1 MYENRLPRPAMIA
14 ITVLRVVIG
23 WHFLY
28 EGVAKLTST
37 TWSAAGYM
45 KASRGPVAE
54 FFRWIASQPQ
64 LLDNANLIT
73 MYGLTIV
80 GVLLM
85 LGLFTR
91 LAAAGGIAFIVLFYL
106 CNPFIGY
113 FYAIPTEGTY
123 LIRQQEPRGA
133 LCPGGDSPDRDRPFC
148 GPRRHPAR
156 PLRPAAT
163 AAARHSLTVLEK
175 RAGPTA
181 SFSRGPEFFP
191 SPRAGPS

>member
-1 MYENRLPRPAMIA
+1 MDEHTLPRPAMIA

-28 EGVAKLTST
+28 EGVSKLTSSA
-37 TWSAAGYM
+37 WSAAGYM
-45 KASRGPVAE
+45 KASRGPFAE

-91 LAAAGGIAFIVLFYL
+91 LAAAAGIAFILLFYL
-106 CNPFIGY
+106 CNPPFIGY
-113 FYAIPTEGTY
+113 FYAIPAEGTY
-123 LIRQQEPRGA
+123 LIVNKNLVELCALVVILLTGTGRFAGLDGIVHGLLARLRRPR
-133 LCPGGDSPDRDRPFC
+133 L
-148 GPRRHPAR
+148 
-156 PLRPAAT
+156 AT
-163 AAARHSLTVLEK
+163 A
-175 RAGPTA
+175 
-181 SFSRGPEFFP
+181 
-191 SPRAGPS
+191 

>member
-1 MYENRLPRPAMIA
+1 MDENTLPRPAMIA
-14 ITVLRVVIG
+14 ITLLRVVIG

-28 EGVAKLTST
+28 EGVSKLTST

-45 KASRGPVAE
+45 KASRGPLAE
-54 FFRWIASQPQ
+54 FFRWIASQPH

-91 LAAAGGIAFIVLFYL
+91 FAASGGIGFILLFYL
-106 CNPFIGY
+106 CNPPFIGY

-123 LIRQQEPRGA
+123 LIANKNLVELCALVVILLTGTGRFAGLDAILHALFGRLRRPR
-133 LCPGGDSPDRDRPFC
+133 L
-148 GPRRHPAR
+148 
-156 PLRPAAT
+156 AT
-163 AAARHSLTVLEK
+163 A
-175 RAGPTA
+175 
-181 SFSRGPEFFP
+181 
-191 SPRAGPS
+191 

>member
-1 MYENRLPRPAMIA
+1 MDEDKLPRPAMIA

-91 LAAAGGIAFIVLFYL
+91 LAAAGGIGFILLFYL
-106 CNPFIGY
+106 CNPPFIGY
-113 FYAIPTEGTY
+113 FFSIPPEGPD
-123 LIRQQEPRGA
+123 LI
-133 LCPGGDSPDRDRPFC
+133 
-148 GPRRHPAR
+148 
-156 PLRPAAT
+156 
-163 AAARHSLTVLEK
+163 LTKKLV
-175 RAGPTA
+175 GVV
-181 SFSRGPEFFP
+181 S
-191 SPRAGPS
+191 